1 VSNHLLTVLR
11 VLAALGIILIGST
24 LQAQSI
30 GIKFNGGNGP
40 GGVFGTDYPPMDPTE
55 VAGVVA
61 QANWNNAVGNMVGE
75 NGAIGFSIGPLTDQ
89 NGIAL
94 TGTSVTFGAVYTWTT
109 GLPDAPGDSRLMGGY
124 IDSSHVSF
132 TVISIAG
139 LSALTAGSY
148 DVYVYSNGDGHNG
161 RRGFFFLGGLGGTVK
176 ECQDFGPFDPTA
188 GYAEDKQDGNGGNYL
203 HFTQVTG
210 GTLLLLATPQNPND
224 PTDNGFRAPINA
236 IQIVAT
242 P

>member
-1 VSNHLLTVLR
+1 VTKHLVSVLR
-11 VLAALGIILIGST
+11 LLAALAIILIGST

-30 GIKFNGGNGP
+30 GIKFNGGMGP
-40 GGVFGTDYPPMDPTE
+40 GGFFGTDYPPMDPTE
-55 VAGVVA
+55 VAGVVP
-61 QANWNNAVGNMVGE
+61 QANWNNAAGNIVFNM
-75 NGAIGFSIGPLTDQ
+75 GPLTDQ

-94 TGTSVTFGAVYTWTT
+94 NGTSVTWGALYTWTT
-109 GLPDAPGDSRLMGGY
+109 GIPDAPGDSRLMGGY
-124 IDSSHVSF
+124 IDSNEVSF
-132 TVISIAG
+132 TLVSVQG
-139 LSALTAGSY
+139 LSALTTGSY
-148 DVYVYSNGDGHNG
+148 DVYVYSNGDGHGG
-161 RRGFFFLGGLGGTVK
+161 RRGFFFLGGLGSTVK

-188 GYAEDKQDGNGGNYL
+188 GYAEDKQDGIGGNYL

-210 GTLLLLATPQNPND
+210 GTLLLLSTPQNPND